1 MYVFWIPLIGRLNI
15 IASWHKRQKTG
26 VIFLLDFVL
35 ISAPN
40 KLLVFFEIIAVSQLP
55 GQRERQRERERV
67 CECVYTYTYTY
78 TIDMQIHR

>member
-15 IASWHKRQKTG
+15 IVSWHKRQKTG

-40 KLLVFFEIIAVSQLP
+40 KYLFSLKSLLSLSFLD
-55 GQRERQRERERV
+55 REKDRERER
-67 CECVYTYTYTY
+67 ECVSVC
-78 TIDMQIHR
+78 IHTHIHTQ

>member
-15 IASWHKRQKTG
+15 IVSWHKRQKTG

-40 KLLVFFEIIAVSQLP
+40 KYLFSLKSLLSLSFLD
-55 GQRERQRERERV
+55 REKDRERERV

-78 TIDMQIHR
+78 TIDMQIDR